1 MDMASASPASTA
13 GMAMP
18 STTGTSSMDMD
29 MGMGGSSCKI
39 SMLWNWNTVDACF
52 ISSSWHIT
60 SRGMFAG
67 SCIGVILLVVSL
79 EFLRRLGREYD
90 RYIVG
95 QFKYQNI
102 TATSAQENASM
113 SSSSEGNTNNH
124 GKNFARVDESA
135 TGGTDF
141 GSRGLK
147 AAPFRPN
154 VFQQMIRAALHMVQ
168 FGVAYFIMLL
178 AMYYNG
184 YFIIC
189 ILIGAFIGAFVFS
202 WEQVA
207 TR

>member
-1 MDMASASPASTA
+1 MR
-13 GMAMP
+13 
-18 STTGTSSMDMD
+18 SSLV
-29 MGMGGSSCKI
+29 GSSNT
-39 SMLWNWNTVDACF
+39 MLAAHRRWQGF

-79 EFLRRLGREYD
+79 ELLRRLGREYD

-95 QFKYQNI
+95 QFKYQNN
-102 TATSAQENASM
+102 TATSVQENASM
-113 SSSSEGNTNNH
+113 SSSSEGNTNNN
-124 GKNFARVDESA
+124 GKDFPRVNERT
-135 TGGTDF
+135 TGGKDLA
-141 GSRGLK
+141 SRGLK
-147 AAPFRPN
+147 APPFRPN
-154 VFQQMIRAALHMVQ
+154 FFQQMIRAALHMVQ

-189 ILIGAFIGAFVFS
+189 ILIGAFLGAFVFS

>member
-1 MDMASASPASTA
+1 
-13 GMAMP
+13 
-18 STTGTSSMDMD
+18 
-29 MGMGGSSCKI
+29 
-39 SMLWNWNTVDACF
+39 
-52 ISSSWHIT
+52 
-60 SRGMFAG
+60 MFAG

-102 TATSAQENASM
+102 TAASAQENASI
-113 SSSSEGNTNNH
+113 SSSSEGNSNNN
-124 GKNFARVDESA
+124 GKAFTGVTERTARSHTFGA
-135 TGGTDF
+135 TDP
-141 GSRGLK
+141 K
-147 AAPFRPN
+147 AQPFRPN
-154 VFQQMIRAALHMVQ
+154 FLQQMVRAGLHMVQ

-184 YFIIC
+184 YIIIC
-189 ILIGAFIGAFVFS
+189 ILIGAFIGSFIFS

>member
-1 MDMASASPASTA
+1 
-13 GMAMP
+13 
-18 STTGTSSMDMD
+18 
-29 MGMGGSSCKI
+29 
-39 SMLWNWNTVDACF
+39 
-52 ISSSWHIT
+52 
-60 SRGMFAG
+60 MFAG

-102 TATSAQENASM
+102 TAASAQEDASI
-113 SSSSEGNTNNH
+113 SSSSEGNTNNN
-124 GKNFARVDESA
+124 GKAFAGVNERTARSRTFGA
-135 TGGTDF
+135 TDP
-141 GSRGLK
+141 K
-147 AAPFRPN
+147 AQPFRPN
-154 VFQQMIRAALHMVQ
+154 FLQQMVRAGLHMVQ

-184 YFIIC
+184 YIIIC
-189 ILIGAFIGAFVFS
+189 ILIGAFIGSFIFS

>member
-1 MDMASASPASTA
+1 
-13 GMAMP
+13 
-18 STTGTSSMDMD
+18 
-29 MGMGGSSCKI
+29 
-39 SMLWNWNTVDACF
+39 
-52 ISSSWHIT
+52 
-60 SRGMFAG
+60 MFAG

-102 TATSAQENASM
+102 TAANGQENASM
-113 SSSSEGNTNNH
+113 SSSSEGNTNNN
-124 GKNFARVDESA
+124 GKDFAGVDES
-135 TGGTDF
+135 TTR
-141 GSRGLK
+141 SRNFASRDPK
-147 AAPFRPN
+147 AQPFRPKF
-154 VFQQMIRAALHMVQ
+154 FQQMIRAGLHMVQ

-189 ILIGAFIGAFVFS
+189 ILIGAFIGSFIFS